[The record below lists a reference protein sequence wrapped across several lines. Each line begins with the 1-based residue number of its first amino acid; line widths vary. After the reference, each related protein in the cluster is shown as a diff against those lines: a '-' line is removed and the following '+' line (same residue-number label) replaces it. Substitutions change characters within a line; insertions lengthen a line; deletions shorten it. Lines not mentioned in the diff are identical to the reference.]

1 MIRFY
6 VFGAILQCVHA
17 QSLSHIQLFSTS
29 WSAGLQAP
37 LFMALSGQEYW
48 GTFPFPP
55 PRDLAHAWIKL
66 ASPVSPAWAGR
77 FFTTE
82 PPGKLAVT

>member
-48 GTFPFPP
+48 GTFPFPSSVDLPDPGIKPMSLVP
-55 PRDLAHAWIKL
+55 PALA
-66 ASPVSPAWAGR
+66 GG
-77 FFTTE
+77 FFTTC
-82 PPGKLAVT
+82 AV

>member
-17 QSLSHIQLFSTS
+17 QSLSHVQLFSTS
-29 WSAGLQAP
+29 RSAGLQAP

-48 GTFPFPP
+48 DTLPFPP
-55 PRDLAHAWIKL
+55 PRDLVQPGIKP

-82 PPGKLAVT
+82 PPRKLTVT